1 VTTGPF
7 VDFLVA
13 LAALVLMLMTHKFIR
28 SFLDHLIPFGS
39 GPHGPGSL
47 ISGLMEGIGIGMGE
61 KFLDAGKTAAKV
73 TGGMGAAAGIAGLAG
88 ARKYLK
94 ENGLKKSLPALKKPD
109 PSGEVGAGV
118 AGPNRVSGQKL
129 GTKKAPFGF
138 LPSPKEQGWTMTDPF
153 TREVYQGPGIQGF
166 SQAPLD
172 EESAAAFGLG
182 DDTQSTTGDQADRA
196 KMGTIGDTPFG
207 IAGMYGASSTSS
219 TSTSGEMG
227 MAGQTGISDKN
238 SSAKSASRSPLFDPA
253 SRTHGAYTRMMPS
266 SKDKLAKLEGR
277 PSYQS
282 AMKAFF
288 GEAGRRLKQDAHH
301 KATGWRHGGYAGA
314 NNLLGVAMQEF
325 GGAGAEGKLRHDT
338 TLPSKELL
346 RAAAEGVPEAVDD
359 LTRIGQYQ
367 VAMEQGLQWMMNGE
381 EWQQKL
387 APLHETARTEYE
399 AAEND
404 VSVRAIELDVLRHA
418 NQEGTPE
425 FVRREAA
432 YREAVARRDAAK
444 ERYESIQAQ
453 MDRAKN
459 LSQRGEKRVI
469 DSQNAIG
476 KINWK
481 YYKSPSQSM
490 VRQAQMYANRVGL
503 DDLSSPSGARGVRR

>member
-1 VTTGPF
+1 MTTGPF

-109 PSGEVGAGV
+109 PPNGGGGGGV
-118 AGPNRVSGQKL
+118 AGSNRTSGQWP
-129 GTKKAPFGF
+129 GAKKAPFGL

-153 TREVYQGPGIQGF
+153 TGEVYQGPGVNGF
-166 SQAPLD
+166 SHSPLD
-172 EESAAAFGLG
+172 GESASAFGLG
-182 DDTQSTTGDQADRA
+182 GDTSTAGDQADRA
-196 KMGTIGDTPFG
+196 KMGDTPFG
-207 IAGMYGASSTSS
+207 MAGMSGTSSTSS
-219 TSTSGEMG
+219 TSSETG
-227 MAGQTGISDKN
+227 MASKTGISGSN
-238 SSAKSASRSPLFDPA
+238 SSAKKTGASGAPLFDPA
-253 SRTHGAYTRMMPS
+253 SRANGAYTRMMPS
-266 SKDKLAKLEGR
+266 SKEKLARLEGR
-277 PSYQS
+277 PSYQN
-282 AMKAFF
+282 AMHAFF
-288 GEAGRRLKQDAHH
+288 GEAGRRLGQDMRH
-301 KATGWRHGGYAGA
+301 KALGGRRGGYAGA

-325 GGAGAEGKLRHDT
+325 GEGSAQAKIQHDMN
-338 TLPSKELL
+338 LPSIELL
-346 RAAAEGVPEAVDD
+346 KAAEIGGPESEAAQD
-359 LTRIGQYQ
+359 LARIGQYQ
-367 VAMEQGLQWMMNGE
+367 QGIEQGLQWISMGE
-381 EWQQKL
+381 QMQEKIS
-387 APLHETARTEYE
+387 PMYE
-399 AAEND
+399 SAKEAYENAENE
-404 VSVRAIELDVLRHA
+404 VSARAVELDLLRHA
-418 NQEGTPE
+418 NQEGTPQ
-425 FVRREAA
+425 FVQHEAA
-432 YREAVARRDAAK
+432 YREAMARRDATK
-444 ERYESIQAQ
+444 EQYQSIQAQ
-453 MDRAKN
+453 MERAKN
-459 LSQRGEKRVI
+459 LSQRGEKRII

-481 YYKSPSQSM
+481 YYKTPSQSM